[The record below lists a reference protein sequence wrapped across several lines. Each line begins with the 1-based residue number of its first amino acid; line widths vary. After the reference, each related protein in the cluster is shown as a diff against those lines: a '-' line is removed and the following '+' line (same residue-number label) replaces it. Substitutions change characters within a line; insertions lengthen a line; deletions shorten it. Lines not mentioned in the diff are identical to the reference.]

1 MARDARTRPERLPF
15 TGDDEADR
23 LLADDA
29 NALLVGFCL
38 DQQVTVQKAF
48 SGPLELTRRLGH
60 LDPQRIAHE
69 NPERLTA
76 IFRERPALHRY
87 PGSMATRVRA
97 LCAFLDER
105 YDGDG
110 ARVWEEATSG
120 PDLRARLAELPGI
133 GELKVSSMLTLLARQ
148 YHVELP
154 GLEELLPTHP
164 TLGTVTSAEEL
175 ASYQAGKR
183 AHKAALRA
191 AREP

>member
-23 LLADDA
+23 LLADDP
-29 NALLVGFCL
+29 NALLIGFCL

-48 SGPLELTRRLGH
+48 SGPLELRRRLGT
-60 LDPQRIAHE
+60 LDPRRIAAE
-69 NPERLTA
+69 DPERLA
-76 IFRERPALHRY
+76 ALFRERPALHRY

-110 ARVWEEATSG
+110 ARVWEGAESG
-120 PDLRARLAELPGI
+120 SDLRGRLAELPGI
-133 GELKVSSMLTLLARQ
+133 GDLKVSSMLSLLARQ
-148 YHVELP
+148 YGVELP
-154 GLEELLPTHP
+154 GLEAELPTTP
-164 TLGTVTSAEEL
+164 TLGSVTTAEEL
-175 ASYQAGKR
+175 AAYQAGKR

>member
-1 MARDARTRPERLPF
+1 MARAVRTRPERLPF

-23 LLADDA
+23 LLADDP
-29 NALLVGFCL
+29 NALLIGFCL

-48 SGPLELTRRLGH
+48 AGPLELSRRLGH
-60 LDPQRIAHE
+60 LDPRRIAHE
-69 NPERLTA
+69 DPKRLAA

-105 YDGDG
+105 YDGHG
-110 ARVWEEATSG
+110 ARVWEGAASG
-120 PDLRARLAELPGI
+120 ADLRARLAELPGI
-133 GELKVSSMLTLLARQ
+133 GDLKVSSLLALLAHQ
-148 YHVELP
+148 YGVDLP
-154 GLEELLPTHP
+154 GLRAELPTTP

-175 ASYQAGKR
+175 AAYQAGKR